1 MPSVHSEGT
10 EGFLSR
16 RGFVQVLASSA
27 GALLL
32 AGCAHLRS
40 HLPPAIG
47 RHPAPRLV
55 TPFVTPN
62 EDFFMVAVDPAF
74 RPSFG
79 PETVA
84 DAWRLELAGPG
95 GARRIGYAE
104 LSGRARHS
112 VHYTF
117 ECIGNPVG
125 GRLIGNAL
133 WRVVPLRELLATA
146 PGGTAGARTVRFE
159 GLDGFYSSVSL
170 ERATDDYAFL
180 ALGMNGVPLPA
191 EHGFPARVILPDLYG
206 KKQPRWLSRI
216 VLQETAGTT
225 SYWEKRLWRGG
236 VPVKTTARLDLRPPQ
251 PAGLPLELT
260 GMAFAGARG
269 VRGVEISLDGGE
281 HWVACELVTPARPHV
296 WSLWRYTW
304 PAPTPGRHTLAVR
317 ATDGTGAPQIA
328 RRQGRWPS
336 GATGYHRSRVEIVP
350 AGAPPGSG

>member
-1 MPSVHSEGT
+1 MDSEGS

-16 RGFVQVLASSA
+16 RGFVQVFAASA

-32 AGCAHLRS
+32 NGCARLRS
-40 HLPPAIG
+40 YIPPAIG
-47 RHPAPRLV
+47 HHPPLRSV

-62 EDFFMVAVDPAF
+62 EDFFMVAIDPSF

-79 PETVA
+79 LETVV
-84 DAWRLELAGPG
+84 DQWELELAGPG
-95 GARRIGYAE
+95 GTRPIGYPELSERARR
-104 LSGRARHS
+104 S

-146 PGGTAGARTVRFE
+146 PGGLAGMRTVRFE
-159 GLDGFYSSVSL
+159 GLDGFFSSVSV
-170 ERATDDYAFL
+170 ERATDDYAFI
-180 ALGMNGVPLPA
+180 AVGMNGVPLPA

-216 VLQETAGTT
+216 VLQETAETT
-225 SYWEKRLWRGG
+225 SYWEQRFWKGG
-236 VPVKTTARLDLRPPQ
+236 VPVKTTARIDPRPPL
-251 PAGLPLELT
+251 PAARPAELT

-269 VRGVEISLDGGE
+269 VQQVEISLDGGE
-281 HWVACELVTPARPHV
+281 RWVQCEMVTPQQPNV

-304 PAPTPGRHTLAVR
+304 PTPTAGRHTLVVR

-328 RRQGRWPS
+328 RRQGLWHS
-336 GATGYHRSRVEIVP
+336 GATGYHRLPLQIEYT
-350 AGAPPGSG
+350 